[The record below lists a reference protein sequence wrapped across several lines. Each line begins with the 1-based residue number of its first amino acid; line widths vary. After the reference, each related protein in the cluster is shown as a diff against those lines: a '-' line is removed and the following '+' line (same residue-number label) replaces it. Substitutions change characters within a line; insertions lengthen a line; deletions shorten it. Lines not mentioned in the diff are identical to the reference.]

1 MTSDDLDLLQEIYEA
16 AAESISTIDDATMHE
31 AVKMLIAQYQI
42 GERDKDKLIS
52 IAMRGLQRA
61 VG

>member
-1 MTSDDLDLLQEIYEA
+1 
-16 AAESISTIDDATMHE
+16 MHE